1 MANVVIVYEKIHKS
15 PEFLRFAKSLGGE
28 CCVCR
33 YTKGD
38 HVRAEELHHY
48 GEKGTGQRANDH
60 LVGRVC
66 IPCHRSIQGKRR
78 LAFLSM
84 DRLDILEALEADSLQ
99 ILSQWARRLEAMK
112 KPAERCYR
120 CSVCDYHAGDGCLA
134 VMAHEEPP
142 RDCAREEA
150 LAKAL
155 DVSPDD
161 VDGFMDWAITWANKR
176 SADVIGDLADALREI
191 ASDSTAGES
200 ARFSATVALKRARL
214 DSVEK

>member
-1 MANVVIVYEKIHKS
+1 MANVVIVHEKIHKS

-84 DRLDILEALEADSLQ
+84 DRLDILEALEADNLQ
-99 ILSQWARRLEAMK
+99 LLSQWARRLEAMK

-120 CSVCDYHAGDGCLA
+120 CSVCGYHTSDGCFA

-161 VDGFMDWAITWANKR
+161 VDGFMDWAIIWANKR
-176 SADVIGDLADALREI
+176 SANVIGDLADALREI

-200 ARFSATVALKRARL
+200 ARFSATGALKRARL